1 MEYALTEDD
10 VYALI
15 DEGISKLMLTS
26 FRLTLDKLAEV
37 ITFQLVCS
45 AINEVEETLKNDMK
59 KGSREMAQLASVMF
73 RSIIDR
79 DWPFKNITISFG
91 GDPFSYVDNKQY
103 DVFLTFRISRNDSNF
118 SQTMSIK
125 STIDFGEDN

>member
-59 KGSREMAQLASVMF
+59 KGSREMAQLASV
-73 RSIIDR
+73 
-79 DWPFKNITISFG
+79 
-91 GDPFSYVDNKQY
+91 
-103 DVFLTFRISRNDSNF
+103 
-118 SQTMSIK
+118 
-125 STIDFGEDN
+125 